1 MGPNGHEN
9 TEDDQNNLLNM
20 YWSSLKDPISGVM
33 LTMFVL
39 SAVDHGFR
47 SN

>member
-1 MGPNGHEN
+1 MEPNGQEN

-20 YWSSLKDPISGVM
+20 HWSSLKDPIGGVM
-33 LTMFVL
+33 ITVLVL
-39 SAVDHGFR
+39 SAVDRGFR